1 MKKTLIRASLFWVIA
16 ISCYSCSKKIDEAY
30 ANPNAPVKVPVEE
43 LLPQITSA
51 MAGNYGGHGTMNDIR
66 YIGAY
71 VQNWQFFQPLSN
83 YDQMGYTNSAG
94 DVGQSTWR
102 MHYYDIG
109 QNNVRLIEWATEEK
123 KWDYVGVGKAI
134 FAWSWLTLTDYYGDV
149 ILKEAFRT
157 EQITFKFDPQDEV
170 YSYVRQLCFE
180 ALENLNKT
188 GDGVSQANLAKGDLY
203 FYNGNTTKW
212 KKFVYGIMARYHNHL
227 SNKATYNKDSVI
239 YYSNLSITSNADNA
253 MVSFAASAIGATNNF
268 FGPLRGNLVGSGIT
282 APTAI
287 RQGAFIAN
295 LLNGTNSEFAGVTD
309 PRAWYILRGN
319 TNGTIK
325 GVEPNKGQTIIP
337 VADRPENFWGVS
349 QNPSATNTAPAND
362 LNCRFIFR
370 NNAPF
375 PIMTASEIQFI
386 KAEAAFRKGEKAIA
400 LAAYKEGIVQ
410 SFGLLTG
417 TYNVNIPAGKAITD
431 PLLANYMSN
440 PSVVPTSADNLTL
453 TKIMLQKYIAM
464 FGYGILETWSDMR
477 RYHYSDKDA
486 QTGLQVYR
494 DFIVPSGGDLF
505 PDNATKLVYKV
516 RPRFNSEFVWN
527 IKELERIGATS
538 LDYHTQEMWFSKP

>member
-1 MKKTLIRASLFWVIA
+1 MKNTLIRVSLFWVIA
-16 ISCYSCSKKIDEAY
+16 FSCYSCTKKIDEAY
-30 ANPNAPVKVPVEE
+30 ANPNAPVRVPVEE

-71 VQNWQFFQPLSN
+71 IQNWQFYLPLSN
-83 YDQMGYTNSAG
+83 YDQMGYTNTSG

-109 QNNVRLIEWATEEK
+109 QNNVKMIEWATEEK

-157 EQITFKFDPQDEV
+157 EQITFKYDTQDEV
-170 YSYVRQLCFE
+170 YAYVRQLCFE

-188 GDGVSQANLAKGDLY
+188 GDGVSQANLAKGDAY
-203 FYNGNTTKW
+203 FYKGDAAKW
-212 KKFVYGIMARYHNHL
+212 KKFVYGILARYHNHL
-227 SNKATYNKDSVI
+227 SNKTTYNKDSVI

-253 MVSFAASAIGATNNF
+253 LVSFEGSAISATNNF
-268 FGPLRGNLVGSGIT
+268 FGPLRGNLVGTGVT

-287 RQGAFIAN
+287 RQGSFIAN
-295 LLNGTNSEFAGVTD
+295 LLNGTNSEFAGVAD
-309 PRAWYILRGN
+309 PRAWYLLRGN
-319 TNGTIK
+319 RNGTIK
-325 GVEPNKGQTIIP
+325 GVEPNKGQTIIDTM
-337 VADRPENFWGVS
+337 DRPENFWGVS
-349 QNPSATNTAPAND
+349 QSPLASNTAPAND

-370 NNAPF
+370 NKAPF
-375 PIMTASEIQFI
+375 PIMTASEIQFM
-386 KAEAAFRKGEKAIA
+386 KAEAAFRKGDKAMA
-400 LAAYKEGIVQ
+400 LAAYKEGIIQ
-410 SFGLLTG
+410 SFGLLT
-417 TYNVNIPAGKAITD
+417 TTFNVNIPANKVITD
-431 PLLANYMSN
+431 PLIAAYMSDT
-440 PSVVPTSADNLTL
+440 SVVPASAANLTL

-464 FGYGILETWSDMR
+464 FGYGVLETWADMR
-477 RYHYSDKDA
+477 RYHYADKDA
-486 QTGLQVYR
+486 QTGRQVYR
-494 DFIVPSGGDLF
+494 DFIVPSGADLF

-516 RPRFNSEFVWN
+516 RPRFNSEYVWN
-527 IKELERIGATS
+527 IKELERIGATG

>member
-1 MKKTLIRASLFWVIA
+1 
-16 ISCYSCSKKIDEAY
+16 
-30 ANPNAPVKVPVEE
+30 
-43 LLPQITSA
+43 
-51 MAGNYGGHGTMNDIR
+51 
-66 YIGAY
+66 
-71 VQNWQFFQPLSN
+71 
-83 YDQMGYTNSAG
+83 MGS
-94 DVGQSTWR
+94 R
-102 MHYYDIG
+102 
-109 QNNVRLIEWATEEK
+109 RRK

-157 EQITFKFDPQDEV
+157 EQITFKYDTQDEV

-203 FYNGNTTKW
+203 LYNGNTAKW
-212 KKFVYGIMARYHNHL
+212 KKFVYGILARYHNHL

-239 YYSNLSITSNADNA
+239 YYSNLSLTSNADNA
-253 MVSFAASAIGATNNF
+253 MVSFAGSAISATNNF
-268 FGPLRGNLVGSGIT
+268 FGPLRGNFTGATIV
-282 APTAI
+282 APTGI
-287 RQGAFIAN
+287 RQGVFIAN
-295 LLNGTNSEFAGVTD
+295 LLNGTNSEFTGVTD
-309 PRAWYILRGN
+309 PRAWYLLRGN
-319 TNGTIK
+319 SNGTIK
-325 GVEPNKGQTIIP
+325 GVEPNKGQTIITA
-337 VADRPENFWGVS
+337 ADRPENFWGVS
-349 QNPSATNTAPAND
+349 QNPAATNAAPPND

-370 NNAPF
+370 NKAPF
-375 PIMTASEIQFI
+375 PIMISTEIQFI
-386 KAEAAFRKGEKAIA
+386 KTEAAFRKGDKTTA
-400 LAAYKEGIVQ
+400 LAAYKEGIIQ
-410 SFGLLTG
+410 SFSLLTS
-417 TYNVNIPAGKAITD
+417 TFNVNIPAGKAITD

-486 QTGLQVYR
+486 QTDLQVYR

-505 PDNATKLVYKV
+505 PDNGTKLVYKV

-527 IKELERIGATS
+527 IKELERIGATG